1 MTNMPLSEAAPE
13 SSPETSSSTPRRDF
27 VRALGL
33 GAFGV
38 AASST
43 IAGSAFAQS
52 AASPSAS
59 DVFNFALNFEYLG
72 AEFYSRAA
80 FGTGLSDADITG
92 TGTLGQVIGGRQIA
106 FQDATVAGY
115 AREFAG
121 DEIGHARFLRSV
133 LGGARIARPTINF
146 TDAFTAFGRFAGLV
160 PSNGTFDPFAN
171 DANFLIGAFILEDVC
186 VTALKGATPLIRN
199 NEFLEGA
206 AGLLACEGYQAGILR
221 TAMAQRGMFTQAQQ
235 VSDLRDYFDGPSD
248 LDQGIGTAAAPDLI
262 PTDSNSLAFSRTP
275 QQVLAIAYG
284 SGTVTPG
291 GFFPNG
297 TNGTIR

>member
-1 MTNMPLSEAAPE
+1 MTNAQQNHDVSGIDVSDAGAGRRGFMKSVGLGMMGAAILGSTTSGAVAQAAAP
-13 SSPETSSSTPRRDF
+13 
-27 VRALGL
+27 
-33 GAFGV
+33 
-38 AASST
+38 
-43 IAGSAFAQS
+43 SAV
-52 AASPSAS
+52 

-72 AEFYSRAA
+72 AEFYSRAF
-80 FGTGLSDADITG
+80 FGTGLSDSDIGG
-92 TGTLGQVIGGRQIA
+92 TGTPGPVIGGRKIN
-106 FQDATVAGY
+106 FQDTAIAGY

-121 DEIGHARFLRSV
+121 DEIGHTRFLRAI
-133 LGGARIARPTINF
+133 LGDARIARPTINF
-146 TDAFTAFGRFAGLV
+146 TDAFTTFGRFAGLV

-186 VTALKGATPLIRN
+186 VTALKGASPLIRN

-206 AGLLACEGYQAGILR
+206 AGLLAAEGYQAGILR

-248 LDQGIGTAAAPDLI
+248 LDQGIGTAAAPALFPVDA
-262 PTDSNSLAFSRTP
+262 NALAFSRTP